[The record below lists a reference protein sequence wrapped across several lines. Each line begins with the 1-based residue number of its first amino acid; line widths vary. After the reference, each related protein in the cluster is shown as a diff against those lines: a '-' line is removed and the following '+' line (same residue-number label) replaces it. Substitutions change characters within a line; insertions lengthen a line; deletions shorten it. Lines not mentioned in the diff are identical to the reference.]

1 MAGHAL
7 GRAGACTLTG
17 AVRDADAFARLRG
30 AGSGVISD
38 AMQRLGLRGWM
49 EGLHP
54 IGGGQ
59 RFAAGRARTLLFGPK
74 RGDGARSKSMYATIA
89 SLAPGEILV
98 FGAGGTKENLMG
110 DNMATYAARQGLAA
124 MVTDSPVRDSAGI
137 AALVMPVFA
146 AGAAV
151 RLPLEIEPVALDV
164 CITCAGGQV
173 RPGDVVVANEDD
185 VRVIPAP
192 RLADV
197 LHQVGDVLAI
207 EAALQAAIASGAPLA
222 EIEGL
227 VRRKKI
233 PREA

>member
-1 MAGHAL
+1 MTDG
-7 GRAGACTLTG
+7 
-17 AVRDADAFARLRG
+17 DAFARLRV

-38 AMQRLGLRGWM
+38 AMQRVGLRGWM
-49 EGLHP
+49 DGLHP
-54 IGGGQ
+54 IGGGK
-59 RFAAGRARTLLFGPK
+59 RFAVGRGRTLLFGPK
-74 RGDGARSKSMYATIA
+74 RGDGARSQSMYATIA

-98 FGAGGTKENLMG
+98 FGTGGTKENLMG
-110 DNMATYAARQGLAA
+110 DNMATYAARHGLAA
-124 MVTDSPVRDSAGI
+124 MVTDTPVRDSAGI
-137 AALVMPVFA
+137 AALAMPVFA

-164 CITCAGGQV
+164 CINCAGAQV
-173 RPGDVVVANEDD
+173 RPGDVVVANEDG
-185 VRVIPAP
+185 VLVIPAP

-197 LHQVGDVLAI
+197 LHQAEDILVI
-207 EAALQAAIASGAPLA
+207 ETALQAAIASGAPLA